1 MKDANKAKGQ
11 ALGMPLERPRGNAE
25 AGHRKLKLM
34 CYDLCV
40 LGFVTVMVLRVFPRG
55 SVPLSW
61 VEAGMQFA
69 LAAVCLMA
77 SRYVFNVYSQVW
89 RYSRTN
95 SYLRLLSAD
104 VVGGLAYVFVGY
116 LVPVEH
122 PTFFRM
128 GGMVSMACMGSM
140 VLRFLYTWLF
150 ETCVT
155 SAKVRSF
162 FSHRNLLTRAVNTF
176 VYRLTGISLTNEALT
191 TVMPTKNKIRI
202 AIIGAGRMGAMLAEE
217 LQNNPNA
224 VYTPVCFIDVD
235 KEKIGRQVCG
245 IDVLPAGDGN
255 KERLDRL
262 AVQEVVF
269 AVKKSPE
276 ERAALYD
283 RYKSMGF
290 KVKVYTFPVENTEE
304 SGRRQIRE
312 FDVEELLFRQEVDF
326 LGEEAR
332 SYYRDKVVLVS
343 GGGGSIGSEL
353 SRQIARMHPKQL
365 ILLDIYENN
374 VYDIQQEMRLA
385 YGKEL
390 NLAVEIAS
398 VRDAEQ
404 LDKVFR
410 TYRPQVVLHAAA
422 HKHVPLM
429 EHNCSEAVKNNVFG
443 TWNMVRV
450 SEKYGVEKFIMISTD
465 KAVNPT
471 NVMGATKRLCE
482 MIVLSRAAAQS
493 RTSFSCTRFGNVL
506 GSNGSVIP
514 LFKRQIANGG
524 PVTVTDKRIIR
535 YFMTIPEASQL
546 VLTSGAMAKSGEL
559 FVLDM
564 GRPVKILDLAENMI
578 RLSGLEPYKD
588 IPIVETGLRPG
599 EKLYEEL
606 LMKTETLTK
615 TDNDRIFVERDEPL
629 STALI
634 QEKLDV
640 LDAALKTEDDDAIR
654 VAMKQVVPTYHS
666 PEEVNGKAIAEAK
679 FIEDPATGAA
689 VPVAG

>member
-11 ALGMPLERPRGNAE
+11 ALGTPLERPRGNAE

-55 SVPLSW
+55 SVTLSW
-61 VEAGMQFA
+61 AEAGMQFA

-95 SYLRLLSAD
+95 SYLRLLVAD

-162 FSHRNLLTRAVNTF
+162 FSHRNLLTRAVNTL

-202 AIIGAGRMGAMLAEE
+202 AIIGAGRMGAMLADE

-245 IDVLPAGDGN
+245 IDVLPAGEGN

-353 SRQIARMHPKQL
+353 SRQIARMHPRQL

-398 VRDAEQ
+398 VRDREQ

-450 SEKYGVEKFIMISTD
+450 SEKYGVEKFIMI
-465 KAVNPT
+465 
-471 NVMGATKRLCE
+471 
-482 MIVLSRAAAQS
+482 
-493 RTSFSCTRFGNVL
+493 
-506 GSNGSVIP
+506 VIP

-546 VLTSGAMAKSGEL
+546 VLTSGAMAQSGEL

-629 STALI
+629 STETIEKKLEVLQTAL
-634 QEKLDV
+634 Q
-640 LDAALKTEDDDAIR
+640 TEDDDAIR

-679 FIEDPATGAA
+679 FIEDTATGAA

>member
-11 ALGMPLERPRGNAE
+11 ALGTPLERPRGNAE

-55 SVPLSW
+55 SVTLSW
-61 VEAGMQFA
+61 AEAGMQFA

-95 SYLRLLSAD
+95 SYLRLLVAD

-162 FSHRNLLTRAVNTF
+162 FSHRNLLTRAVNTL

-202 AIIGAGRMGAMLAEE
+202 AIIGAGRMGAMLADE

-245 IDVLPAGDGN
+245 IDVLPAGEGN

-353 SRQIARMHPKQL
+353 SRQIARMHPRQL

-398 VRDAEQ
+398 VRDREQ

-471 NVMGATKRLCE
+471 
-482 MIVLSRAAAQS
+482 
-493 RTSFSCTRFGNVL
+493 
-506 GSNGSVIP
+506 VIP

-546 VLTSGAMAKSGEL
+546 VLTSGAMAQSGEL

-629 STALI
+629 STETIEKKLEVLQTAL
-634 QEKLDV
+634 Q
-640 LDAALKTEDDDAIR
+640 TEDDDAIR

-679 FIEDPATGAA
+679 FIEDTATGAA